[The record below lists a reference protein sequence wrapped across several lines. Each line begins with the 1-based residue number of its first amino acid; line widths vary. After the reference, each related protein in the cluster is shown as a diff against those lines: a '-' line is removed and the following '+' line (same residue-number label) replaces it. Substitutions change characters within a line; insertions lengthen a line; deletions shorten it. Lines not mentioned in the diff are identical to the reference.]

1 MKKQTLFSII
11 FIATLM
17 VFSMVLT
24 TAVFAGSSTH
34 TITIVNN
41 SNTALI
47 PTQNSHRVIYTST
60 NPACGT
66 VPPDTCATVDMT
78 PPSTIAAGGSA
89 VVNMTGPTGCNIAM
103 WQTYYAPGKG
113 KYGEIQC
120 AKSPVNVC
128 NSVTKNYTCTIS
140 QQNVDDAKANKN
152 AVPAVQ

>member
-1 MKKQTLFSII
+1 
-11 FIATLM
+11 
-17 VFSMVLT
+17 
-24 TAVFAGSSTH
+24 
-34 TITIVNN
+34 
-41 SNTALI
+41 
-47 PTQNSHRVIYTST
+47 
-60 NPACGT
+60 
-66 VPPDTCATVDMT
+66 MT
-78 PPSTIAAGGSA
+78 PPTTIAAGGSA